1 MILFDFAKRNI
12 RLHWLRSF
20 LAVVG
25 IIIGVT
31 AIASMGML
39 GNSLVLSI
47 SDSLTS
53 VGDTIVITPHIA
65 SAPGG
70 AIGGTGSTLKITARQ
85 VEEIRRAAGANTV
98 VPIHAGAERIT
109 VGNEAKTAALYA
121 MDPADVPVLLEKD
134 SGIYLRYGSGIM
146 VGKKL
151 ADENDLKVGETIG
164 IGSGEERARIVG
176 ILKERGIGFD
186 INPDYALI
194 VADTWFTSRY
204 GERDLDEVIVKARNL
219 DDIDTI
225 KGAIDSQ
232 LNRREQ
238 VVNVL
243 DTRKVLQTIVDAFNQ
258 ISTFTTAIGGI
269 SLVVAGI
276 SILNVMLM
284 SVTERTKEIGII
296 RSLGAKRGEVMR
308 IFLSEALI
316 LGLVGSAIGGVLSL
330 AGGYLALN
338 VMLQSSKYLF
348 AGSTLIYIFYGVAF
362 GIGVSLLSG
371 IYPAWKAAMMNPIE
385 ALRFE

>member
-1 MILFDFAKRNI
+1 MILLDLARRNI
-12 RLHWLRSF
+12 RLHWVRSL
-20 LAVVG
+20 LAVAG

-47 SDSLTS
+47 SNSLTT
-53 VGDTIVITPHIA
+53 VGDTIVVTPHVTSQA
-65 SAPGG
+65 GSLGG
-70 AIGGTGSTLKITARQ
+70 SQGLRITERQ
-85 VEEIRRAAGANTV
+85 VEDIRRAAGANEV
-98 VPIHAGAERIT
+98 IPIHTGAERIT

-121 MDPADVPVLLEKD
+121 MAPSDVPLLLERD

-151 ADENDLKVGETIG
+151 AEENDLKVGETLG
-164 IGSGEERARIVG
+164 IGTGEERARIVG

-186 INPDYALI
+186 INPDYAI
-194 VADTWFTSRY
+194 VVPDTWFTSRY
-204 GERDLDEVIVKARNL
+204 GERDYDQVIIKVRNLEDIDGVKAAV
-219 DDIDTI
+219 DD
-225 KGAIDSQ
+225 K

-238 VVNVL
+238 VVNIL
-243 DTRKVLQTIVDAFNQ
+243 DTRKVLATIVDTFNQ

-308 IFLSEALI
+308 IFLAEALI
-316 LGLVGSAIGGVLSL
+316 LGLIGSAIGGALSL
-330 AGGYLALN
+330 AGGYLAVN
-338 VMLQSSKYLF
+338 VMLQSSKYLL
-348 AGSTLIYIFYGVAF
+348 APSTLVYILYGVIF

>member
-1 MILFDFAKRNI
+1 
-12 RLHWLRSF
+12 
-20 LAVVG
+20 
-25 IIIGVT
+25 
-31 AIASMGML
+31 
-39 GNSLVLSI
+39 
-47 SDSLTS
+47 
-53 VGDTIVITPHIA
+53 
-65 SAPGG
+65 
-70 AIGGTGSTLKITARQ
+70 
-85 VEEIRRAAGANTV
+85 
-98 VPIHAGAERIT
+98 
-109 VGNEAKTAALYA
+109 
-121 MDPADVPVLLEKD
+121 
-134 SGIYLRYGSGIM
+134 
-146 VGKKL
+146 
-151 ADENDLKVGETIG
+151 
-164 IGSGEERARIVG
+164 
-176 ILKERGIGFD
+176 
-186 INPDYALI
+186 PDYAII
-194 VADTWFTSRY
+194 VPDTWFTARY
-204 GERDLDEVIVKARNL
+204 GERDYDQVIIKVRKLEDIDGVKAAVE
-219 DDIDTI
+219 DT
-225 KGAIDSQ
+225 

-243 DTRKVLQTIVDAFNQ
+243 DTRKVLKTIVDAFNQ

-316 LGLVGSAIGGVLSL
+316 LGLLGSAIGGVLSL

-348 AGSTLIYIFYGVAF
+348 VASTLVYILYGVAF

>member
-12 RLHWLRSF
+12 RLHWLRSL

-31 AIASMGML
+31 AISSMGML

-53 VGDTIVITPHIA
+53 VGDTIVVTPHISA
-65 SAPGG
+65 APGTI
-70 AIGGTGSTLKITARQ
+70 AGGGSSLKITERQ

-98 VPIHAGAERIT
+98 VPIHTGAERIT

-121 MDPADVPVLLEKD
+121 MDPADVPVLLEKE
-134 SGIYLRYGSGIM
+134 SGIYLRTGTGVM

-151 ADENDLKVGETIG
+151 AEENNLQVGESLG
-164 IGSGEERARIVG
+164 IGSGEERVRIVG
-176 ILKERGIGFD
+176 VLKERGIGFD
-186 INPDYALI
+186 LNPDYAII
-194 VADTWFTSRY
+194 VPDTWFIARY
-204 GERDLDEVIVKARNL
+204 GERDYDQVIIKVRKLEDIDGVKAAVE
-219 DDIDTI
+219 D
-225 KGAIDSQ
+225 K

-243 DTRKVLQTIVDAFNQ
+243 DTRKVLKTIVDAFNQ

-316 LGLVGSAIGGVLSL
+316 LGLLGSAIGGVLSL

-348 AGSTLIYIFYGVAF
+348 AASTLVYILYGVAF

>member
-1 MILFDFAKRNI
+1 MILLDLAMRNI
-12 RLHWLRSF
+12 RLHWLRSL
-20 LAVVG
+20 LAVTG

-47 SDSLTS
+47 SDSLTT
-53 VGDTIVITPHIA
+53 VGDTIVVTPHV
-65 SAPGG
+65 SAAPGAITPGG
-70 AIGGTGSTLKITARQ
+70 AGLKITVRQ
-85 VEEIRRAAGANTV
+85 VEEIRRAAGANLV
-98 VPIHAGAERIT
+98 VPIHTGAERIT

-121 MDPADVPVLLEKD
+121 MDPEDVPALLERD
-134 SGIYLRYGSGIM
+134 SGIYLRSGSGVM

-151 ADENDLKVGETIG
+151 ADENDLKVGESLG
-164 IGSGEERARIVG
+164 IGAGEERVRIVG

-186 INPDYALI
+186 INPDYAVI
-194 VADTWFTSRY
+194 VPDTWFTSRY
-204 GERDLDEVIVKARNL
+204 GERDYDQVIIKVRNLEDIDGVKAAV
-219 DDIDTI
+219 DD
-225 KGAIDSQ
+225 K

-238 VVNVL
+238 VANVL
-243 DTRKVLQTIVDAFNQ
+243 DTRKVLKTIVDAFNQ

-308 IFLSEALI
+308 IFLAEALI
-316 LGLVGSAIGGVLSL
+316 LGFLGSAIGGVLSL

-338 VMLQSSKYLF
+338 VMLQSTKYLF
-348 AGSTLIYIFYGVAF
+348 EASTLVYILYGIAF

>member
-1 MILFDFAKRNI
+1 MILLDLAKRNI
-12 RLHWLRSF
+12 RLHWLRSL

-31 AIASMGML
+31 AISSMGML

-53 VGDTIVITPHIA
+53 VGDTIVVTPHV
-65 SAPGG
+65 SAAAGSFG
-70 AIGGTGSTLKITARQ
+70 GSTAGLRITVRQ
-85 VEEIRRAAGANTV
+85 VEEIRRAAGANLV
-98 VPIHAGAERIT
+98 IPIHTGAERIT
-109 VGNEAKTAALYA
+109 VGNEAKTAAIYA
-121 MDPADVPVLLEKD
+121 MDPADVPALLERD
-134 SGIYLRYGSGIM
+134 SGIYLRAGSGVM
-146 VGKKL
+146 VGKRL
-151 ADENDLKVGETIG
+151 AEDEDLKVGESLG
-164 IGSGEERARIVG
+164 IGTGEERVRIVG

-186 INPDYALI
+186 INPDYAL
-194 VADTWFTSRY
+194 VVPDTWFTARY
-204 GERDLDEVIVKARNL
+204 GERDFDQVIIKVRNL
-219 DDIDTI
+219 DDIDPV
-225 KGAIDSQ
+225 KAAVDDQ

-243 DTRKVLQTIVDAFNQ
+243 DTRKVLSTIIDAFNQ

-284 SVTERTKEIGII
+284 SVTERTKEIGIM

-316 LGLVGSAIGGVLSL
+316 LGLLGSAIGGILSL
-330 AGGYLALN
+330 AGGYLAVN
-338 VMLQSSKYLF
+338 VMLKSTKFLF
-348 AGSTLIYIFYGVAF
+348 EASTLVYILYGVSF
-362 GIGVSLLSG
+362 GIVVSLLSG

>member
-1 MILFDFAKRNI
+1 MMLFDLAKRNI
-12 RLHWLRSF
+12 RLHWLRSL
-20 LAVVG
+20 LAVMG

-47 SDSLTS
+47 SDSLTT
-53 VGDTIVITPHIA
+53 VGDTIVISPHVTA
-65 SAPGG
+65 APGTLVG
-70 AIGGTGSTLKITARQ
+70 SGSTLRITERQ
-85 VEEIRRAAGANTV
+85 VEEIRRAAGANSV
-98 VPIHAGAERIT
+98 IPIHAGAERIT
-109 VGNEAKTAALYA
+109 VGNEAKTVALYA
-121 MDPADVPVLLEKD
+121 MDPADIPVLLERE
-134 SGIYLRYGSGIM
+134 SGIYLRYGSGVM

-151 ADENDLKVGETIG
+151 ADENDLKVGESLG
-164 IGSGEERARIVG
+164 IGAGEERVRIVG
-176 ILKERGIGFD
+176 ILRERGIGFD
-186 INPDYALI
+186 INPDYAII
-194 VADTWFTSRY
+194 VPDAWFTSRY
-204 GERDLDEVIVKARNL
+204 GERDYDQVIIKVRTLEDIDPVKAAV
-219 DDIDTI
+219 DD
-225 KGAIDSQ
+225 Q

-243 DTRKVLQTIVDAFNQ
+243 DTRKVLSTIIDAFNQ

-296 RSLGAKRGEVMR
+296 RSLGAKRGEVMG

-316 LGLVGSAIGGVLSL
+316 LGLLGSAIGGVLSL
-330 AGGYLALN
+330 AGGYLAIN
-338 VMLQSSKYLF
+338 VMLQSTKYLL
-348 AGSTLIYIFYGVAF
+348 APTTLVFILYGVAF

>member
-12 RLHWLRSF
+12 RLHWLRSL

-31 AIASMGML
+31 AISSMGML

-53 VGDTIVITPHIA
+53 VGDTIVVTPHVSA
-65 SAPGG
+65 APGTFAGGG
-70 AIGGTGSTLKITARQ
+70 AGLKITERQ

-98 VPIHAGAERIT
+98 VPIHTGAERIT
-109 VGNEAKTAALYA
+109 VGSEAKTAALYA
-121 MDPADVPVLLEKD
+121 MDPADVPVLLEKE
-134 SGIYLRYGSGIM
+134 SGIYLRSGTGAM
-146 VGKKL
+146 AGKKL
-151 ADENDLKVGETIG
+151 ADENDLKVGESLG
-164 IGSGEERARIVG
+164 IGSGEERVRIVG
-176 ILKERGIGFD
+176 VLKERGIGFD
-186 INPDYALI
+186 LNPDYAII
-194 VADTWFTSRY
+194 VPDTWFTARY
-204 GERDLDEVIVKARNL
+204 GERDYDQVIIKVRNLEDIDGVKAAVE
-219 DDIDTI
+219 D
-225 KGAIDSQ
+225 K

-243 DTRKVLQTIVDAFNQ
+243 DTRKVLKTIVDAFNQ

-308 IFLSEALI
+308 IFLAEALI
-316 LGLVGSAIGGVLSL
+316 LGLMGSAIGGVVSL
-330 AGGYLALN
+330 AGGYFALN
-338 VMLQSSKYLF
+338 VMLQSTKYLF
-348 AGSTLIYIFYGVAF
+348 VASTLVYILYGVAF

>member
-1 MILFDFAKRNI
+1 
-12 RLHWLRSF
+12 
-20 LAVVG
+20 
-25 IIIGVT
+25 
-31 AIASMGML
+31 
-39 GNSLVLSI
+39 
-47 SDSLTS
+47 
-53 VGDTIVITPHIA
+53 
-65 SAPGG
+65 
-70 AIGGTGSTLKITARQ
+70 
-85 VEEIRRAAGANTV
+85 
-98 VPIHAGAERIT
+98 

-121 MDPADVPVLLEKD
+121 MDPADVPVLLEKE
-134 SGIYLRYGSGIM
+134 SGIYLRYGSGVM

-151 ADENDLKVGETIG
+151 AEDNDLKVGESLG

-186 INPDYALI
+186 INPDYAL
-194 VADTWFTSRY
+194 VVPDTWFTSRY
-204 GERDLDEVIVKARNL
+204 GERDYDQVIIKVRKLEDIDGVKAAVE
-219 DDIDTI
+219 D
-225 KGAIDSQ
+225 Q

-243 DTRKVLQTIVDAFNQ
+243 DTRKVLKTIVDAFNQ

-296 RSLGAKRGEVMR
+296 RSLGAKRGEVMK

-316 LGLVGSAIGGVLSL
+316 LGFLGSAIGGVLSL

-348 AGSTLIYIFYGVAF
+348 AASTLIYILYGVTF

>member
-1 MILFDFAKRNI
+1 
-12 RLHWLRSF
+12 
-20 LAVVG
+20 
-25 IIIGVT
+25 
-31 AIASMGML
+31 MGML

-53 VGDTIVITPHIA
+53 VGDTIVVTPHVSA
-65 SAPGG
+65 APGTI
-70 AIGGTGSTLKITARQ
+70 AGGGSSLKITERQ

-98 VPIHAGAERIT
+98 VPIHTGAERIT

-121 MDPADVPVLLEKD
+121 MDPGDVPVLLEKE
-134 SGIYLRYGSGIM
+134 SGIYLRYGTGAM

-151 ADENDLKVGETIG
+151 AEENDLKVGESLG
-164 IGSGEERARIVG
+164 IGSGEERVRIVG
-176 ILKERGIGFD
+176 VLKERGIGFD
-186 INPDYALI
+186 LNPDYAII
-194 VADTWFTSRY
+194 VPDTWFTARY
-204 GERDLDEVIVKARNL
+204 GEREYDQVIIKVRKL
-219 DDIDTI
+219 EDIDGV
-225 KGAIDSQ
+225 KVAVEDK

-243 DTRKVLQTIVDAFNQ
+243 DTRKVLKTIVDAFNQ

-308 IFLSEALI
+308 IFLYEALI
-316 LGLVGSAIGGVLSL
+316 LGLMGSAIGGVLSL

-338 VMLQSSKYLF
+338 VMLQSTKYLF
-348 AGSTLIYIFYGVAF
+348 APTTLVYILYGVAF

>member
-1 MILFDFAKRNI
+1 MMLFDLARRNI
-12 RLHWLRSF
+12 RLHWLRSL
-20 LAVVG
+20 LAVMG

-47 SDSLTS
+47 SDSLTT
-53 VGDTIVITPHIA
+53 VGDTIVISPHVSA
-65 SAPGG
+65 APGTL
-70 AIGGTGSTLKITARQ
+70 GGGVSTLRITERQ
-85 VEEIRRAAGANTV
+85 VEEIRRAAGANMV
-98 VPIHAGAERIT
+98 IPIHTGAERIT
-109 VGNEAKTAALYA
+109 VGNEAKTVALYA
-121 MDPADVPVLLEKD
+121 MDPADIPVLLERE
-134 SGIYLRYGSGIM
+134 SGIYLRYGSGVM

-151 ADENDLKVGETIG
+151 AEENDLSVGESLG
-164 IGSGEERARIVG
+164 IGAGEERVRVVG
-176 ILKERGIGFD
+176 ILRERGIGFD
-186 INPDYALI
+186 INPDYAII
-194 VADTWFTSRY
+194 VPDAWFTSRY
-204 GERDLDEVIVKARNL
+204 GERDYDQVIVKVRKL
-219 DDIDTI
+219 EDIDPV
-225 KGAIDSQ
+225 KSAVDEQ

-243 DTRKVLQTIVDAFNQ
+243 DTRKVLSTILDAFNQ

-284 SVTERTKEIGII
+284 SVTERTKEIGIL
-296 RSLGAKRGEVMR
+296 RSLGAKRGEVMG

-316 LGLVGSAIGGVLSL
+316 LGLLGSAIGGILSL
-330 AGGYLALN
+330 AGGYLAVN
-338 VMLQSSKYLF
+338 VMLQSTKYLL
-348 AGSTLIYIFYGVAF
+348 APTTLVYILYGVAF

>member
-1 MILFDFAKRNI
+1 MILFDLDRRNI
-12 RLHWLRSF
+12 RLHWVRSL
-20 LAVVG
+20 LAVMG

-31 AIASMGML
+31 AISSMGML
-39 GNSLVLSI
+39 GNGLVLSI

-53 VGDTIVITPHIA
+53 VGDTIVITPHVSSSPA
-65 SAPGG
+65 SSFG
-70 AIGGTGSTLKITARQ
+70 GGTTSLRITPRQ
-85 VEEIRRAAGANTV
+85 VEEIRRAAGSNTV
-98 VPIHAGAERIT
+98 IPLYAGAERIT

-121 MDPADVPVLLEKD
+121 MDPADIPALLEKE
-134 SGIYLRYGSGIM
+134 SGIYLRYGSGAM
-146 VGKKL
+146 AGKML
-151 ADENDLKVGETIG
+151 ASENGLSVGETVG
-164 IGSGEERARIVG
+164 IGQGDERVRVVG
-176 ILKERGIGFD
+176 ILAERGIGFD

-194 VADTWFTSRY
+194 VSDTWFTARY
-204 GERDLDEVIVKARNL
+204 GERDYDQVIVKVRKL
-219 DDIDTI
+219 EDIDGVKT
-225 KGAIDSQ
+225 AIDSQ

-316 LGLVGSAIGGVLSL
+316 LGFVGSIIGGILSF
-330 AGGYLALN
+330 AGGFFALN
-338 VMLQSSKYLF
+338 VMLQSSQYLF
-348 AGSTLIYIFYGVAF
+348 VPSTLVYILYGMAF
-362 GIGVSLLSG
+362 GIGVSLISG

>member
-12 RLHWLRSF
+12 RLHWLRSL

-25 IIIGVT
+25 IIIGVA
-31 AIASMGML
+31 AISSMGML

-53 VGDTIVITPHIA
+53 VGDTIVVTPHVSA
-65 SAPGG
+65 APGTI
-70 AIGGTGSTLKITARQ
+70 AGGGSSLKITERQ

-98 VPIHAGAERIT
+98 VPIHTGAERIT

-121 MDPADVPVLLEKD
+121 MDPGDVPVLLEKE
-134 SGIYLRYGSGIM
+134 SGIYLRYGTGAM

-151 ADENDLKVGETIG
+151 AEENDLKVGESLG
-164 IGSGEERARIVG
+164 IGSGEERVRIVG
-176 ILKERGIGFD
+176 VLKERGIGFD
-186 INPDYALI
+186 LNPDYAII
-194 VADTWFTSRY
+194 VPDTWFTARY
-204 GERDLDEVIVKARNL
+204 GEREYDQVIIKVRKL
-219 DDIDTI
+219 EDIDGV
-225 KGAIDSQ
+225 KVAVEDK

-243 DTRKVLQTIVDAFNQ
+243 DTRKVLKTIVDAFNQ

-308 IFLSEALI
+308 IFLYEALI
-316 LGLVGSAIGGVLSL
+316 LGLMGSAIGGVLSL

-338 VMLQSSKYLF
+338 VMLQSTKYLF
-348 AGSTLIYIFYGVAF
+348 APTTLVYILYGVAF

>member
-1 MILFDFAKRNI
+1 MILLDLARRNI
-12 RLHWLRSF
+12 RLHWLRSL

-47 SDSLTS
+47 SDSLTT
-53 VGDTIVITPHIA
+53 VGDTIVITPHVSSGA
-65 SAPGG
+65 GSFGG
-70 AIGGTGSTLKITARQ
+70 SSGLQITVRQ
-85 VEEIRRAAGANTV
+85 VEEIRRAAGANLV
-98 VPIHAGAERIT
+98 IPIHTGAERIT

-121 MDPADVPVLLEKD
+121 MDPADVPPLLERE
-134 SGIYLRYGSGIM
+134 SGIYLRSGSGVMI
-146 VGKKL
+146 GKKI
-151 ADENDLKVGETIG
+151 AEENDLSVGESIG
-164 IGSGEERARIVG
+164 IGTGDERVRIVG
-176 ILKERGIGFD
+176 ILAERGIGFD
-186 INPDYALI
+186 INPDYAL
-194 VADTWFTSRY
+194 VVPDTWFTSRY
-204 GERDLDEVIVKARNL
+204 GERDYDQVIIKVRNLEDIDGVKAAV
-219 DDIDTI
+219 DE
-225 KGAIDSQ
+225 K

-243 DTRKVLQTIVDAFNQ
+243 DTRKVLATIIDAFNQ

-308 IFLSEALI
+308 IFLAEALI
-316 LGLVGSAIGGVLSL
+316 LGLLGSAIGGALSL
-330 AGGYLALN
+330 AGGYLAVN
-338 VMLQSSKYLF
+338 VMLQSTEYLF
-348 AGSTLIYIFYGVAF
+348 EASTLVYILYGVAF

-385 ALRFE
+385 ALRHE

>member
-12 RLHWLRSF
+12 RLHWLRSL

-31 AIASMGML
+31 AISSMGML

-53 VGDTIVITPHIA
+53 VGDTIVVTPHISA
-65 SAPGG
+65 APGTI
-70 AIGGTGSTLKITARQ
+70 AGGGSSLKITERQ

-98 VPIHAGAERIT
+98 VPIHTGAERIT

-121 MDPADVPVLLEKD
+121 MDPADVPVLLEKE
-134 SGIYLRYGSGIM
+134 SGIYLRTGTGVM

-151 ADENDLKVGETIG
+151 AEENNLQVGESLG
-164 IGSGEERARIVG
+164 IGSGEERVRIVG
-176 ILKERGIGFD
+176 VLKERGIGFD
-186 INPDYALI
+186 LNPDYAII
-194 VADTWFTSRY
+194 VPDTWFTARY
-204 GERDLDEVIVKARNL
+204 GERDYDQVIIKVRKLEDIDGVKAAVE
-219 DDIDTI
+219 D
-225 KGAIDSQ
+225 K

-243 DTRKVLQTIVDAFNQ
+243 DTRKVLKTIVDAFNQ

-316 LGLVGSAIGGVLSL
+316 LGLLGSAIGGVLSL

-348 AGSTLIYIFYGVAF
+348 AASTLVYILYGVAF

>member
-12 RLHWLRSF
+12 RLHWLRSL

-31 AIASMGML
+31 AISSMGML

-53 VGDTIVITPHIA
+53 VGDTIVVTPHISA
-65 SAPGG
+65 APGTI
-70 AIGGTGSTLKITARQ
+70 AGGGSSLKITERQ

-98 VPIHAGAERIT
+98 VPIHTGAERIT

-121 MDPADVPVLLEKD
+121 MDPADVPVLLEKE
-134 SGIYLRYGSGIM
+134 SGIYLRTGTGVM

-151 ADENDLKVGETIG
+151 AEENNLQVGESLG
-164 IGSGEERARIVG
+164 IGSGEERVRIVG
-176 ILKERGIGFD
+176 VLKERGIGFD
-186 INPDYALI
+186 LNPDYAII
-194 VADTWFTSRY
+194 VPDTWFIARY
-204 GERDLDEVIVKARNL
+204 GERDYDQVIIKVRKLEDIDGVKAAVE
-219 DDIDTI
+219 D
-225 KGAIDSQ
+225 K

-243 DTRKVLQTIVDAFNQ
+243 DTRKVLKTIVDAFNQ

-316 LGLVGSAIGGVLSL
+316 LGLLGSAIGGVLSL

-348 AGSTLIYIFYGVAF
+348 AASTLIYILYGVAF

>member
-1 MILFDFAKRNI
+1 MMLFDLARRNI
-12 RLHWLRSF
+12 RLHWLRSL
-20 LAVVG
+20 LAVMG

-47 SDSLTS
+47 SDSLTT
-53 VGDTIVITPHIA
+53 VGDTIVISPHVSA
-65 SAPGG
+65 APGTL
-70 AIGGTGSTLKITARQ
+70 GGGVSTLRITERQ
-85 VEEIRRAAGANTV
+85 VEEIRRAAGANMV
-98 VPIHAGAERIT
+98 IPIHTGAERIT
-109 VGNEAKTAALYA
+109 VGNEAKTVALYA
-121 MDPADVPVLLEKD
+121 MDPADIPVLLERE
-134 SGIYLRYGSGIM
+134 SGIYLRYGSGVM

-151 ADENDLKVGETIG
+151 AEENDLSVGESLG
-164 IGSGEERARIVG
+164 IGAGEERVRVVG
-176 ILKERGIGFD
+176 ILRERGIGFD
-186 INPDYALI
+186 LNPDYAII
-194 VADTWFTSRY
+194 VPDAWFTSRY
-204 GERDLDEVIVKARNL
+204 GERDYDQVIIKVRKL
-219 DDIDTI
+219 EDIDPV
-225 KGAIDSQ
+225 KSAVDEQ

-243 DTRKVLQTIVDAFNQ
+243 DTRKVLSTILDAFNQ

-284 SVTERTKEIGII
+284 SVTERTKEIGIL
-296 RSLGAKRGEVMR
+296 RSLGAKRGEVMG

-316 LGLVGSAIGGVLSL
+316 LGLLGSAIGGILSL
-330 AGGYLALN
+330 AGGYLAVN
-338 VMLQSSKYLF
+338 VMLQSTKYLL
-348 AGSTLIYIFYGVAF
+348 APTTLVYILYGVAF

>member
-1 MILFDFAKRNI
+1 MILFDLAKRNI
-12 RLHWLRSF
+12 RLHWLRSL

-31 AIASMGML
+31 AISSMGML

-53 VGDTIVITPHIA
+53 VGDTIVVTPHISA
-65 SAPGG
+65 APGTL
-70 AIGGTGSTLKITARQ
+70 AGTGSNLRITVRQ

-98 VPIHAGAERIT
+98 VPIHTGAERIT

-121 MDPADVPVLLEKD
+121 MDPADVPVLLEKE
-134 SGIYLRYGSGIM
+134 SGIYLRYGSGVM

-151 ADENDLKVGETIG
+151 AEDNDLKVGESLG

-186 INPDYALI
+186 INPDYAL
-194 VADTWFTSRY
+194 VVPDTWFTSRY
-204 GERDLDEVIVKARNL
+204 GERDYDQVIIKVRKLEDIDGVKAAVE
-219 DDIDTI
+219 D
-225 KGAIDSQ
+225 Q

-243 DTRKVLQTIVDAFNQ
+243 DTRKVLKTIVDAFNQ

-296 RSLGAKRGEVMR
+296 RSLGAKRGEVMK

-316 LGLVGSAIGGVLSL
+316 LGFLGSAIGGVLSL

-348 AGSTLIYIFYGVAF
+348 AASTLIYILYGVTF

>member
-70 AIGGTGSTLKITARQ
+70 AIGGTGSTLKITERQ

-204 GERDLDEVIVKARNL
+204 GGRDYDQVIVKARNL
-219 DDIDTI
+219 DDIDTV
-225 KGAIDSQ
+225 KAAIDSQ